1 MPAATFVATL
11 WPAPAADSSS
21 ARMAAVARAIALMAL
36 GALALWA
43 SAKIKVGFPVPMTMQ
58 TFVVLTIGA
67 AYGARLGAATVLLYL
82 VEGAAGLP
90 VFADTPERGLG
101 LAYMMGPT
109 GGFLAGFLAGAFVT
123 GWLAERGWDRSIL
136 KLFAA
141 MALGHV
147 AILGAGYAW
156 LALTVGPSMAWA
168 VGVAP
173 FYAATLYKTLLGAL
187 ALPAG
192 WALLK
197 PRAA

>member
-1 MPAATFVATL
+1 MPAATFASAL
-11 WPAPAADSSS
+11 WPAPSIGSSS
-21 ARMAAVARAIALMAL
+21 RLAAAMRVAVLMIVGAVA
-36 GALALWA
+36 LWL

-82 VEGAAGLP
+82 VEGALGLP
-90 VFADTPERGLG
+90 VFADTPERGVG

-109 GGFLAGFLAGAFVT
+109 GGYLVGFVAGAFIV
-123 GWLAERGWDRSIL
+123 GWLAERGWDRSVV

-141 MALGHV
+141 MAIGHV
-147 AILGAGYAW
+147 VLIGFGFAW
-156 LALTVGPSMAWA
+156 LAVNHGAGMAWT

-173 FYAATLYKTLLGAL
+173 FYAATIYKTLLGAL
-187 ALPAG
+187 AMPAG

-197 PRAA
+197 SARR